1 MSFNPER
8 FLGDSP
14 ERDPHSL
21 AFGFGRRICPG
32 RILAD
37 SNLYLTIST
46 SLAAFDIS
54 KAVRDGKEVD
64 LQPRFLPGMVS
75 HPAPFVVSI
84 KPRDPRYEGI
94 IRSVEDELLWET
106 RDADMVRG
114 MLK

>member
-54 KAVRDGKEVD
+54 KAVRDGKEID
-64 LQPRFLPGMVS
+64 LQPHFLPGMVS
-75 HPAPFVVSI
+75 HPAPFVVGI
-84 KPRDPRYEGI
+84 KPRDPKYEEI
-94 IRSVEDELLWET
+94 IRSVEDELSWET
-106 RDADMVRG
+106 RDADMVRA